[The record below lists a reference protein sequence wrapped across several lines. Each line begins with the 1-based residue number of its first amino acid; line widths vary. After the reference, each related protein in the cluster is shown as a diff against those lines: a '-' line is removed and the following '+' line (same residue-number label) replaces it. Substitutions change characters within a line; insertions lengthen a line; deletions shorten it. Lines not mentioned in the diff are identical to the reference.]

1 MPNLLPGNT
10 TTSLPVDVRG
20 VGVDFGRGPV
30 LADLDLHVPSGAVHA
45 VLGPS
50 GCGKSTLLRVLA
62 GLTRPTSGHAVLGGD
77 EVVEGDERVAVVFQQ
92 PRLLPWLDLRANIA
106 LGATRR
112 RRHDA
117 TAGSQD
123 EVEELLQRVG
133 LAGYGDYR
141 PAAVSGGMAQR
152 TALARA
158 LIARPGVLLLDEPFA
173 ALDALTRLRMQ
184 SLVDELV
191 HADGTTV
198 VLVTHDVDEAVRLAD
213 DVTVLGAAGSAASTA
228 VPVPLARPRDTDDP
242 AQLAEAAHV
251 RSRLLDLVGWSPSH
265 EPRTSRP
272 RRPARSATALTACG
286 SDAGRPPTRRRRRR
300 RCGGHAGVT
309 AGSAATPTS
318 ASTRSGSTGPPTT
331 PPASCCGSRAGSRRR
346 SATTSR

>member
-1 MPNLLPGNT
+1 L
-10 TTSLPVDVRG
+10 SVDVQG
-20 VGVDFGRGPV
+20 VGVDFGRGAV
-30 LADLDLHVPSGAVHA
+30 LTGLDLHVRAGDVHA

-62 GLTRPTSGHAVLGGD
+62 GLTRPSAGRACLDGTD
-77 EVVEGDERVAVVFQQ
+77 VVEGDERVAVVFQQ
-92 PRLLPWLDLRANIA
+92 PRLLPWLDLRGNVA

-112 RRHDA
+112 RRHDPA
-117 TAGSQD
+117 AGSAA
-123 EVEELLQRVG
+123 EVDELLERVG

-173 ALDALTRLRMQ
+173 ALDALTRLNMQ

-213 DVTVLGAAGSAASTA
+213 HVTVLGAAGSGQATA
-228 VPVPLARPRDTDDP
+228 VPVPLSRPRDTTAP
-242 AQLAEAAHV
+242 EHLAAAA
-251 RSRLLDLVGWSPSH
+251 RLRTRLLELVGVES
-265 EPRTSRP
+265 
-272 RRPARSATALTACG
+272 LT
-286 SDAGRPPTRRRRRR
+286 
-300 RCGGHAGVT
+300 
-309 AGSAATPTS
+309 
-318 ASTRSGSTGPPTT
+318 
-331 PPASCCGSRAGSRRR
+331 
-346 SATTSR
+346 

>member
-1 MPNLLPGNT
+1 MPTLPSGT

-30 LADLDLHVPSGAVHA
+30 LADLDLHVPAGAVHA

-62 GLTRPTSGHAVLGGD
+62 GLTTPTAGHAALGGD

-92 PRLLPWLDLRANIA
+92 PRLLPWLDLRANVA

-117 TAGSQD
+117 SAGSPA
-123 EVEELLQRVG
+123 EVDELLGRVG
-133 LAGYGDYR
+133 LSGYGDYR
-141 PAAVSGGMAQR
+141 PSAVSGGMAQR

-158 LIARPGVLLLDEPFA
+158 LIARPGALLLDEPFA
-173 ALDALTRLRMQ
+173 ALDALTRLNMQ

-191 HADGTTV
+191 HEDGTTV

-213 DVTVLGAAGSAASTA
+213 DVTVLGHAGTGYATA
-228 VPVPLARPRDTDDP
+228 VPIGLPRPRDTTDP
-242 AQLAEAAHV
+242 AQLAEQARV
-251 RSRLLDLVGWSPSH
+251 RARLLRLVGI
-265 EPRTSRP
+265 E
-272 RRPARSATALTACG
+272 A
-286 SDAGRPPTRRRRRR
+286 
-300 RCGGHAGVT
+300 HA
-309 AGSAATPTS
+309 
-318 ASTRSGSTGPPTT
+318 
-331 PPASCCGSRAGSRRR
+331 
-346 SATTSR
+346 

>member
-1 MPNLLPGNT
+1 MTSTTARTTRLPAAHG
-10 TTSLPVDVRG
+10 TSLSVDVSR
-20 VGVDFGRGPV
+20 VAVDFGRGAV
-30 LADLDLHVPSGAVHA
+30 LTDLDLHVPAGAVHA

-62 GLTRPTSGHAVLGGD
+62 GLTRPTSGRAGLGGID
-77 EVVEGDERVAVVFQQ
+77 VVEGDERVAVVFQQ
-92 PRLLPWLDLRANIA
+92 PRLLPWLDLRGNVA

-112 RRHDA
+112 RRHDSS
-117 TAGSQD
+117 AGSAA
-123 EVEELLQRVG
+123 EVDELLDRVG

-173 ALDALTRLRMQ
+173 ALDALTRLNMQ

-213 DVTVLGAAGSAASTA
+213 HVTVLGAAGSGVATA
-228 VPVPLARPRDTDDP
+228 VPVPLSRPRDTADP
-242 AQLAEAAHV
+242 THLTAVARL
-251 RSRLLDLVGWSPSH
+251 RTRLLELVGVESL
-265 EPRTSRP
+265 
-272 RRPARSATALTACG
+272 A
-286 SDAGRPPTRRRRRR
+286 
-300 RCGGHAGVT
+300 
-309 AGSAATPTS
+309 
-318 ASTRSGSTGPPTT
+318 
-331 PPASCCGSRAGSRRR
+331 
-346 SATTSR
+346 